1 MQYEYQMPTQT
12 FKFEVV
18 FTYEVKAYNALQ
30 AYKSIDDLS
39 VSTGVFS
46 SAFFPIGRK
55 SNKDIEQ
62 TIKYHGK
69 RDYLELF
76 NYYSNYWGSCSI
88 EANLITNPND
98 WRKAHTRINYLGVA

>member
-1 MQYEYQMPTQT
+1 MNNEYQVPTQT

-55 SNKDIEQ
+55 TVKDIEK
-62 TIKYHGK
+62 TIKYNGK
-69 RDYLELF
+69 RDYLERF

-98 WRKAHTRINYLGVA
+98 WRKAHTRINYLGVV